1 MLENAKD
8 MAELA
13 QKARIQKQKEYNEA
27 DLSRRKLLSE
37 KAENLLI
44 QNSSLSKIK
53 IAAAEGKDEL
63 VATSYG
69 GDYSGQEDNFYV
81 DDLSIGLLDKHIEF
95 LRTKGFGVLMLGV
108 ESGRPTLTI
117 SW

>member
-1 MLENAKD
+1 M
-8 MAELA
+8 
-13 QKARIQKQKEYNEA
+13 QKIWQSLHKRHAYKNKKSTMRLIFQEE
-27 DLSRRKLLSE
+27 SSCRE